1 MSIGRSLKALLAGVA
16 PTIGTAL
23 AGPMGGVAMKF
34 LADKFTDGDTGK
46 VEDYLLSA
54 SPETLKDLKTA
65 DMEFKKEMA
74 ELGVK
79 LEELHVGDRANAR
92 EMAIKRGLHAQVALS
107 ALYTVGYFGTLALL
121 IMGWADVPE
130 HMEDL
135 VKVLL
140 GGLAGPQLS
149 IVQFWFGSSRGSK
162 DKSEALI
169 SFANG

>member
-1 MSIGRSLKALLAGVA
+1 MSFGRELKKVVATIA

-23 AGPMGGVAMKF
+23 GGPMGGVAMKF
-34 LADKFTDGDTGK
+34 LADRFTGGDTGK

-54 SPETLKDLKTA
+54 SPEQLKDLKLA

-74 ELGVK
+74 ELGVR

-92 EMAIKRGLHAQVALS
+92 DMAIKRGLHAQVALS

-121 IMGWADVPE
+121 IMGWAEVPE

-162 DKSEALI
+162 DKSEALL
-169 SFANG
+169 AAVNG